1 MFNLDNLSSLEN
13 DVARDDNVVSFR
25 LASNSSIK
33 WISDNLLDCTP
44 RIISEA
50 VTPDIS
56 MRSDTLNETLEPVQ
70 MVDLSEKSPE
80 VSIMIQGSQELATNH
95 FLLDPCPETYLAT
108 SVASP
113 ISSAMTKGNEELGSE
128 RILLNPCADPFF
140 SEES

>member
-44 RIISEA
+44 RIINDA

-56 MRSDTLNETLEPVQ
+56 MRSDSLNETL
-70 MVDLSEKSPE
+70 
-80 VSIMIQGSQELATNH
+80 
-95 FLLDPCPETYLAT
+95 
-108 SVASP
+108 
-113 ISSAMTKGNEELGSE
+113 
-128 RILLNPCADPFF
+128 
-140 SEES
+140 